1 MKFTETINR
10 SFKPTNYT
18 EEDGLLFWREKFFL
32 ISCFTFVLAGSL
44 AYIASMKA
52 SISAKL
58 WQVAIIDTLTYLLV
72 VMVFFF
78 NKINLKF
85 RIYTVLS
92 LGYFLSVSLLI
103 YLGPYGPGIIWLIL
117 IPFMAALF
125 LGTKAAILSN
135 SINLLT
141 LVILGFLIGFHLTGL
156 NLFLYNLKG
165 WIAVCSNYLLISLA
179 ISLPVSILLQVLDKS
194 LRNEKE
200 LKNSLKTQ
208 NQLLK
213 KAKDIAENAD
223 KLKSISMANM
233 AHEIRTPMNGI
244 LGFSILL
251 FDNDLDKAQQ
261 RRYTK
266 IIQQRAEYLLR
277 LINNIID
284 LSKIESGQLQV
295 EIEVVNINKLLNEI
309 YEMFISQI
317 ESAEKN
323 IQLIPDIQKDKKI
336 TILSDATK
344 IQQVLINLIGNAI
357 KFTESGAVK
366 FGFKI
371 QNNFIE
377 FYVKDTG
384 IGIQEND
391 KSIIFERYGRIENQ
405 NQHISAEGTGL
416 GLSISMGLAKLLNG
430 DIWFESEAN
439 KGSTFYFSVPLREI
453 EAINDD
459 EGKNNNNMTTNWK
472 EKTILIV
479 EDDPISAELLGEV
492 LTETDAIVEYATDGN
507 TAIEICK
514 NKKVDIVLMDIQ
526 LPGMN
531 GQTALYEIKK
541 LDKKIIVVAQTAFAM
556 SGDKEKYILQGF
568 DDYISKPIYPN
579 ILIDLLNKYIES

>member
-32 ISCFTFVLAGSL
+32 ISCFAFVLAGSL